1 MGHEWF
7 WRGAFAFQ
15 AFCLLCAT
23 SIHNHIHIHIL
34 EGLFWLSLPR
44 RRRSLFRWQS
54 GGGGVSVSTLT
65 HKVAGQS
72 CTKTEARTHVKQNF
86 FIFLF
91 LFFFFWV
98 AGKAGAGK
106 GRSPTPTPNR
116 DGGATTGGG
125 GGGGGGSGGVGAA
138 APTATGGTTGVG
150 RSTLHANKTILKTVS
165 VFLAS
170 GKRNSSNQQSKAA
183 AAALQNKRQQRQRR
197 MDELS
202 GKVNPKLL
210 DSLRKK
216 TRFTKDELDA
226 LCRIY
231 RKLVSNCQYA
241 AKTLASS
248 SSSAAIAKPHAA
260 VEGIDRIVFRELLH
274 STFDI
279 VTEEILME
287 RIFCSWDKAHEGL
300 PLRLEGW
307 LIGLST
313 FLRGTPAERAAF
325 CFRVYDLN
333 TDGFITK
340 DEMFTLLRNCLI
352 KQPQDEDPD
361 EGVKDLVEIVLKKF
375 DLDKDGKVS
384 LEDFMG
390 TVTAE
395 PLLIEAFGQCLPTDS
410 AVVSFF
416 STLQV

>member
-1 MGHEWF
+1 M
-7 WRGAFAFQ
+7 
-15 AFCLLCAT
+15 
-23 SIHNHIHIHIL
+23 
-34 EGLFWLSLPR
+34 
-44 RRRSLFRWQS
+44 
-54 GGGGVSVSTLT
+54 
-65 HKVAGQS
+65 
-72 CTKTEARTHVKQNF
+72 
-86 FIFLF
+86 
-91 LFFFFWV
+91 
-98 AGKAGAGK
+98 GKAGATK

-116 DGGATTGGG
+116 DNGGGVTVGGAAAGGGVGGATSGGGGATT
-125 GGGGGGSGGVGAA
+125 A
-138 APTATGGTTGVG
+138 G
-150 RSTLHANKTILKTVS
+150 RSTLQANKTILKTVS

-183 AAALQNKRQQRQRR
+183 AAALQNKRQLRQRR
-197 MDELS
+197 MEELS
-202 GKVNPKLL
+202 GKINPKLL
-210 DSLRKK
+210 DTLRKK
-216 TRFTKDELDA
+216 TRFSKDELDA

-313 FLRGTPAERAAF
+313 FLRGTSTERAGF

-333 TDGFITK
+333 QDGFITK

-384 LEDFMG
+384 LEDFMA
-390 TVTAE
+390 TVSAE

-410 AVVSFF
+410 AVGSFF